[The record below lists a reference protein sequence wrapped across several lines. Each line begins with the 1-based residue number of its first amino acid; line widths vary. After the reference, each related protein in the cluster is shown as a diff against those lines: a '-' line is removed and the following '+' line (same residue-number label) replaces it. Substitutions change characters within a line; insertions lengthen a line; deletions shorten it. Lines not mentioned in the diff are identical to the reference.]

1 MAERPNDTQWHIA
14 LKCTKAIALL
24 LAWDSYGGDAPEMLY
39 DAVDAA
45 KEAAAAID
53 AAEPG
58 RPLAEH
64 GGSTNGTDD
73 D

>member
-58 RPLAEH
+58 RPMAEH
-64 GGSTNGTDD
+64 GGSK
-73 D
+73 